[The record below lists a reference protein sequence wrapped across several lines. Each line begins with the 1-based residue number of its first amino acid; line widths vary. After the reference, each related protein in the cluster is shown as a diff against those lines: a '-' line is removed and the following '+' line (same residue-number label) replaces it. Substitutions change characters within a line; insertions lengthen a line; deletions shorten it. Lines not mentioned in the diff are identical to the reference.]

1 MDRLECKERIVES
14 TRRVFEPFSDLIQ
27 PSNFNLVGGEEK
39 TEEEGAAKDGS
50 VSREDCLQELEQ
62 VIEFINGP
70 VGGIQV
76 LNQLRKLVHLELDVL
91 GDVDEGVVEDLV
103 KVCFGLDSAIVLGLN
118 LVPLLVFHRLGLA
131 ATRLVLVL

>member
-14 TRRVFEPFSDLIQ
+14 TRRVFEPLGDLIQ
-27 PSNFNLVGGEEK
+27 PGKFNFVRGEEK

-62 VIEFINGP
+62 VIEFIDGP
-70 VGGIQV
+70 VGGFQV

-103 KVCFGLDSAIVLGLN
+103 KVCFDLDSAIVLRLN